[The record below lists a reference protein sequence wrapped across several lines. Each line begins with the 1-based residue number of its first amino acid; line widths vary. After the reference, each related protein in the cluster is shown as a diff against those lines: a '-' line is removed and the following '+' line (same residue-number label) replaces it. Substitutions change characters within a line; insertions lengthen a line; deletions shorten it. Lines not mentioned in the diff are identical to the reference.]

1 MLTSRQKTLR
11 KFWYA
16 VMPVHRL
23 NDGPKPFKLMGEDI
37 VLFLDAEGKPAALK
51 DRCCHRTAKLSKG
64 WCDAGRIVCGY
75 HGWTYDREGKVVRI
89 PQAGNDDLKTRFATP
104 SYHCQERYGY
114 AWVALDQP
122 IAPIFDIPEDG
133 DPSFRRIFQF
143 YDQWRTSPL
152 RLMENSFDNAHFSFV
167 HKATFGQIDKP
178 RPQRYELVETDYG
191 FYAASTVEVLN
202 PPEAHRVTGDT
213 SPVTTRK
220 MANHWYMPF
229 SRRMDMEY
237 PSGLRHIIINC
248 ATPIDDGNI
257 QLVQLL
263 YRNDTEKDCATQ
275 TLIDWDGKITM
286 EDKEVLES
294 TDPDACVDLSR
305 KAEAHMAS
313 DQPGMI
319 MRRRLLALLRE
330 HGEEEIF
337 NSPPADAPSANQSS
351 NIAAL

>member
-1 MLTSRQKTLR
+1 
-11 KFWYA
+11 
-16 VMPVHRL
+16 
-23 NDGPKPFKLMGEDI
+23 
-37 VLFLDAEGKPAALK
+37 
-51 DRCCHRTAKLSKG
+51 
-64 WCDAGRIVCGY
+64 
-75 HGWTYDREGKVVRI
+75 
-89 PQAGNDDLKTRFATP
+89 
-104 SYHCQERYGY
+104 
-114 AWVALDQP
+114 VALDEP

-143 YDQWRTSPL
+143 YDQWKTSPL

-167 HKATFGQIDKP
+167 HKATFGQVDKP

-191 FYAASTVEVLN
+191 FYAATTVEVLN

-351 NIAAL
+351 TVAAL